1 MFECWCLKW
10 RKDPIV
16 DCQPVL
22 QRSAGKGYMVMKRLA
37 RLSPR
42 ARFRSKRLKNALTI
56 TVTLMFLGL
65 LCGTPR
71 LDAQSLSQNGIAV
84 PTPGGQQF
92 PGRDRSPA
100 ESPAPEPF
108 PKTSQK
114 RKKALMDYNFKK
126 LKQHAQDL
134 AELAK
139 SLQTEIE
146 KSNENVL
153 SLEIVK
159 KAEQAEKLAK
169 KIKDE
174 AKGY

>member
-1 MFECWCLKW
+1 
-10 RKDPIV
+10 
-16 DCQPVL
+16 
-22 QRSAGKGYMVMKRLA
+22 MVMTRNA

-42 ARFRSKRLKNALTI
+42 LHFRSGKSKGTI
-56 TVTLMFLGL
+56 IITMTFTLLGL
-65 LCGTPR
+65 LCGPR
-71 LDAQSLSQNGIAV
+71 CANGQPLAQNGGAV
-84 PTPGGQQF
+84 PNPAEQL
-92 PGRDRSPA
+92 PGRNRFPT
-100 ESPAPEPF
+100 ESPSPEHF
-108 PKTSQK
+108 PRTSQK
-114 RKKALMDYNFKK
+114 QKQALLDYNFKK

-169 KIKDE
+169 KIKNE
-174 AKGY
+174 AKGF

>member
-1 MFECWCLKW
+1 
-10 RKDPIV
+10 
-16 DCQPVL
+16 
-22 QRSAGKGYMVMKRLA
+22 MV
-37 RLSPR
+37 SV
-42 ARFRSKRLKNALTI
+42 I
-56 TVTLMFLGL
+56 FLGI
-65 LCGTPR
+65 LCGTSC
-71 LDAQSLSQNGIAV
+71 LDAQSLGQNGGVI

-92 PGRDRSPA
+92 PGRDRLPT
-100 ESPAPEPF
+100 ESPAPETF
-108 PKTSQK
+108 PKSSQK

-174 AKGY
+174 AKGF